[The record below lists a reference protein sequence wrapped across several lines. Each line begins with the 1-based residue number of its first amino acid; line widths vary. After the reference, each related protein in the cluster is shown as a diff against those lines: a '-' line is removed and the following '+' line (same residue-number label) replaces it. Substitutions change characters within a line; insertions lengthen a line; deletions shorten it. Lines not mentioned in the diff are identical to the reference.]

1 MTKGV
6 NAWKKT
12 SVDFD
17 SVAELFFTYSRG
29 NIYMAAGRIEEALSV
44 FYSCRKLADTSKIP
58 FNNPDRSLPFFG
70 MGEVFY

>member
-1 MTKGV
+1 MTT
-6 NAWKKT
+6 WKKT

-17 SVAELFFTYSRG
+17 SVAELFFNYSKG
-29 NIYMAAGRIEEALSV
+29 NLYLVSGKLDEALNI
-44 FYSCRKLADTSKIP
+44 FYACRKLADTSRIP